1 MGLMKYASERVR
13 AVAATSRSNK
23 ITFIKQSKQNKI
35 ISISNNFIKKKD
47 RTTKITEVIDKE
59 NKLVIILWT
68 LS

>member
-1 MGLMKYASERVR
+1 MGLMKYASER
-13 AVAATSRSNK
+13 ALAATSRSNK
-23 ITFIKQSKQNKI
+23 ITFIKQSKQQNQI

>member
-1 MGLMKYASERVR
+1 MCGTYGPHEICFREG
-13 AVAATSRSNK
+13 ATSRSNK

-47 RTTKITEVIDKE
+47 RTTKITELIDKE